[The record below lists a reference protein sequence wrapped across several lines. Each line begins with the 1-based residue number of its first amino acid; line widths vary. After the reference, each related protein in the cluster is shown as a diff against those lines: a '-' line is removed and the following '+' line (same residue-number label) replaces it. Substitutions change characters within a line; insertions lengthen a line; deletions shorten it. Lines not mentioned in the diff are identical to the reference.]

1 MLATSL
7 GSKMPQYCF
16 RRDQKCR
23 SSPYPQAPASILG
36 RWALLLLGK
45 PACTW
50 QGPGPGK
57 GSARQAFAPHEVCRH
72 PTAPWAWGD
81 KPGRCWTN
89 SLLGERRRNREES
102 DFCPRP
108 APPWC
113 HLAHVTSCSQGPQP
127 QRDPAVRQFSTGSKE
142 GIPEAS
148 LHPPG
153 NTPGIPLPLP
163 CHPALGTPP
172 ALTARP
178 SVLQGHSTRTKTTR
192 PCKPFPPGRDRVR
205 QSPGAPCPRL
215 CRCHRWPAGVR
226 AREGTGR
233 DGLGAGTDGQGLGR
247 HRKVGEE
254 AGTNGW
260 GTGGQGSS
268 GQGIAMDGQGRSNY
282 EEETGRD
289 EQK

>member
-1 MLATSL
+1 M
-7 GSKMPQYCF
+7 
-16 RRDQKCR
+16 
-23 SSPYPQAPASILG
+23 
-36 RWALLLLGK
+36 GK

-89 SLLGERRRNREES
+89 SLLGKRRRNREES

-148 LHPPG
+148 LHPLG

-178 SVLQGHSTRTKTTR
+178 SVLQGHSARTKT
-192 PCKPFPPGRDRVR
+192 
-205 QSPGAPCPRL
+205 RL
-215 CRCHRWPAGVR
+215 CKR
-226 AREGTGR
+226 AFSPRQ
-233 DGLGAGTDGQGLGR
+233 GQGQAEPWSTLSPALPVPSVASR
-247 HRKVGEE
+247 CQS
-254 AGTNGW
+254 AGG
-260 GTGGQGSS
+260 
-268 GQGIAMDGQGRSNY
+268 DRQGRAGSRY
-282 EEETGRD
+282 RWTRTRQAQEGRGGSRY
-289 EQK
+289 